1 MSLRYSILGDDL
13 QVLEIQLAPG
23 ESIRSE
29 TGAMLFMDDG
39 IGMSAST
46 GGIIK
51 GLKRAVA
58 GEGLFITDFTNRSD
72 GVKSMAFS
80 APFPGKILPIDL
92 EQFGG
97 QLLCQRGA
105 FLCGESDV
113 EIEVAFTKR
122 LGAGFFGGEGF
133 VLQRLKGRGKAFIH
147 AGGALITRDLQ
158 AGEAIN
164 VDTGCLVAFSRDV
177 DYDIRFVGGIR
188 NVLFGGEGVFLARL
202 TGPGRVYLQSLPL
215 SRLADRILQG
225 RVVSS
230 NSNTD

>member
-1 MSLRYSILGDDL
+1 MSLRYTILGDDL
-13 QVLEIQLAPG
+13 QVLEVQLAPG

-29 TGAMLFMDDG
+29 AGAMLFMDEGMD
-39 IGMSAST
+39 MSAST

-58 GEGLFITDFTNRSD
+58 GEGLFITSFTNRSD
-72 GVKSMAFS
+72 DMKRMAFS
-80 APFPGKILPIDL
+80 APFPGKILSLNLDD
-92 EQFGG
+92 FGG

-105 FLCGESDV
+105 FLCGESGV

-133 VLQRLKGRGKAFIH
+133 VLQRLRGRGMVFIH
-147 AGGALITRDLQ
+147 AGGALITRDLRE
-158 AGEAIN
+158 GEVIN

-177 DYDIRFVGGIR
+177 DYDIRFVGGVR
-188 NVLFGGEGVFLARL
+188 NALFGGEGIFLARL

-225 RVVSS
+225 KVVSS
-230 NSNTD
+230 KSNTD

>member
-13 QVLEIQLAPG
+13 QVLEVQLAPG

-39 IGMSAST
+39 IEMSAST
-46 GGIIK
+46 GGILK

-58 GEGLFITDFTNRSD
+58 GDCLFITSFTNRSD
-72 GVKSMAFS
+72 GVKRLAFS
-80 APFPGKILPIDL
+80 APFPGKILPLDL
-92 EQFGG
+92 DELGG

-133 VLQRLKGRGKAFIH
+133 ILQRLKGRGTVFIH
-147 AGGALITRDLQ
+147 AGGALITRDLG
-158 AGEAIN
+158 AGESIN
-164 VDTGCLVAFSRDV
+164 VDTGCIVAFSRDV
-177 DYDIRFVGGIR
+177 DYDIRFVGGVR
-188 NVLFGGEGVFLARL
+188 NAIFGGEGLFLARL

-230 NSNTD
+230 KSNSD

>member
-1 MSLRYSILGDDL
+1 MSLRYTILGDDL
-13 QVLEIQLAPG
+13 QVLEVQMAPG

-29 TGAMLFMDDG
+29 AGAMLFMDDE
-39 IGMSAST
+39 IDMSAST

-58 GEGLFITDFTNRSD
+58 GEGLFITSFTNRSD
-72 GVKSMAFS
+72 DMKRMAFS
-80 APFPGKILPIDL
+80 APFPGKILPINLD
-92 EQFGG
+92 EFGG

-105 FLCGESDV
+105 FLCGESGV
-113 EIEVAFTKR
+113 EIELAFTKR

-133 VLQRLKGRGKAFIH
+133 VLQRLRGRGMVFIH

-158 AGEAIN
+158 EEEVIN

-188 NVLFGGEGVFLARL
+188 NALFGGEGIFLARL
-202 TGPGRVYLQSLPL
+202 KGPGRVYLQSLPL

-230 NSNTD
+230 NNTE

>member
-13 QVLEIQLAPG
+13 QVLEVQLSPG
-23 ESIRSE
+23 ESIISE
-29 TGAMLFMDDG
+29 AGAMLFMDDG
-39 IGMSAST
+39 IEMNAST

-58 GEGLFITDFTNRSD
+58 GEGLFIMSFTNRSD
-72 GVKSMAFS
+72 DVKRMAFS
-80 APFPGKILPIDL
+80 APFPGKILPLDL
-92 EQFGG
+92 DELDG
-97 QLLCQRGA
+97 QILCQRGA
-105 FLCGESDV
+105 FLCAESGV
-113 EIEVAFTKR
+113 EIELAFTKR

-133 VLQRLKGRGKAFIH
+133 VLQRLRGRGMVFIH

-158 AGEAIN
+158 EEEVIN

-177 DYDIRFVGGIR
+177 DYNIRFVGGIR
-188 NVLFGGEGVFLARL
+188 NALFGGEGIFLARL

-230 NSNTD
+230 NNTE

>member
-1 MSLRYSILGDDL
+1 MRLRYKILGDDL
-13 QVLEIQLAPG
+13 QVLEVQLASG

-39 IGMSAST
+39 IEMSTST

-51 GLKRAVA
+51 GLMRAVA
-58 GEGLFITDFTNRSD
+58 GDGLFITGFTNRSD
-72 GVKSMAFS
+72 EVKNLAFS
-80 APFPGKILPIDL
+80 APFPGKILPLDL
-92 EQFGG
+92 DQIGG

-105 FLCGESDV
+105 FLCAESGVD
-113 EIEVAFTKR
+113 IEVAFTKR

-133 VLQRLKGRGKAFIH
+133 ILQRLKGSGKVFIH
-147 AGGALITRDLQ
+147 AGGALITRDLG

-164 VDTGCLVAFSRDV
+164 VDTGCIVAFSRDV
-177 DYDIRFVGGIR
+177 DYDIRFVGGVR
-188 NVLFGGEGVFLARL
+188 NALFGGEGLFLARL

-225 RVVSS
+225 RMISPK
-230 NSNTD
+230 SNTD

>member
-13 QVLEIQLAPG
+13 QVLEVQLAPG

-39 IGMSAST
+39 IEMSAST
-46 GGIIK
+46 GGILK

-58 GEGLFITDFTNRSD
+58 GDGLFITSFTNRSD
-72 GVKSMAFS
+72 GVKRLAFS
-80 APFPGKILPIDL
+80 APFPGKILPLDL
-92 EQFGG
+92 NEING

-113 EIEVAFTKR
+113 EIKVAFTKR

-133 VLQRLKGRGKAFIH
+133 ILQRLKGRGTVFIH
-147 AGGALITRDLQ
+147 AGGALITRDLG
-158 AGEAIN
+158 AGESIN
-164 VDTGCLVAFSRDV
+164 VDTGCIVAFSRDV
-177 DYDIRFVGGIR
+177 DYDIRFVGGVR
-188 NVLFGGEGVFLARL
+188 NAIFGGEGLFLARL

-230 NSNTD
+230 KSNSD

>member
-13 QVLEIQLAPG
+13 QVLEVQLAPG

-29 TGAMLFMDDG
+29 AGAMLFMDEGMD
-39 IGMSAST
+39 MSAST
-46 GGIIK
+46 GGIMK

-58 GEGLFITDFTNRSD
+58 GEGLFITSFTNRSD
-72 GVKSMAFS
+72 DMKRMAFS
-80 APFPGKILPIDL
+80 APFPGKILPLNLDD
-92 EQFGG
+92 FGG

-105 FLCGESDV
+105 FLCGESGV

-133 VLQRLKGRGKAFIH
+133 VLQRLRGRGMVFIH
-147 AGGALITRDLQ
+147 AGGAQITRDLRE
-158 AGEAIN
+158 GEAIN

-177 DYDIRFVGGIR
+177 DYDIRFVGGVR
-188 NVLFGGEGVFLARL
+188 NALFGGEGIFLARL

-225 RVVSS
+225 KVVSS
-230 NSNTD
+230 KSNTD